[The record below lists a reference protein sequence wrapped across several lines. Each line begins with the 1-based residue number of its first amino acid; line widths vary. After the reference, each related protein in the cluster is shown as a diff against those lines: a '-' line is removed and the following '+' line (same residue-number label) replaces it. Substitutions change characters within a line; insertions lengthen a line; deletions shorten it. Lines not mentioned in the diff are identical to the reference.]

1 MINKISTIL
10 LMILIT
16 GCASI
21 KNKMPE
27 RKACTGENKTLT
39 DVICKK

>member
-1 MINKISTIL
+1 MINKTSTIL
-10 LMILIT
+10 LIILIT

-21 KNKMPE
+21 KNKIPE

>member
-10 LMILIT
+10 LIILIT

-27 RKACTGENKTLT
+27 RKVCTGENKTLT